1 MGVNHM
7 KKLKR
12 RGHSVQE
19 LIGIRSFTKYGLN
32 TEWGE
37 LLFYQVTPTNISVL
51 SHANVEQKI
60 HHLIMVLSALPE
72 LEVVCAD
79 SYDSFEDNKRFL
91 TRRLDEEQNPKVR
104 ALLEADI
111 EMLDRAQAELSAA
124 RQFLFIARCR
134 GMKEE
139 QVLQQAN
146 RVEKTIS
153 EQGFEVHRLS
163 KPELKRFLAIWFR
176 AGTTGDQMPDVDGAQ
191 YFDKEEMGK
200 CFI

>member
-1 MGVNHM
+1 M

-51 SHANVEQKI
+51 SHADVEQKI
-60 HHLIMVLSALPE
+60 HHLMMVLSALPE
-72 LEVVCAD
+72 LEIVCAD

-91 TRRLDEEQNPKVR
+91 SRRLDGEQNPKVR

-111 EMLDRAQAELSAA
+111 EMLDRAQAEQA
-124 RQFLFIARCR
+124 
-134 GMKEE
+134 
-139 QVLQQAN
+139 LQQAN

-153 EQGFEVHRLS
+153 EQGFEVHRLNKS
-163 KPELKRFLAIWFR
+163 ELKRFLAIWFK

-191 YFDKEEMGK
+191 YVEPDQA
-200 CFI
+200 

>member
-1 MGVNHM
+1 MNPLTFEM
-7 KKLKR
+7 LA
-12 RGHSVQE
+12 
-19 LIGIRSFTKYGLN
+19 
-32 TEWGE
+32 
-37 LLFYQVTPTNISVL
+37 L
-51 SHANVEQKI
+51 SSI
-60 HHLIMVLSALPE
+60 
-72 LEVVCAD
+72 CAD

-91 TRRLDEEQNPKVR
+91 SRRLDEEQNQKVR

-124 RQFLFIARCR
+124 RQFLFISRCDR

-163 KPELKRFLAIWFR
+163 KPELKRFLAIWFK
-176 AGTTGDQMPDVDGAQ
+176 AGMTGDQMPDVDGAQ
-191 YFDKEEMGK
+191 YVEPDQV
-200 CFI
+200 

>member
-91 TRRLDEEQNPKVR
+91 TRR
-104 ALLEADI
+104 
-111 EMLDRAQAELSAA
+111 RAQAELSAA

-163 KPELKRFLAIWFR
+163 KPELKRFLAIWFK

-191 YFDKEEMGK
+191 YVEPDQV
-200 CFI
+200 

>member
-1 MGVNHM
+1 M

-19 LIGIRSFTKYGLN
+19 FIGIRSFTKYGLN

-60 HHLIMVLSALPE
+60 HHLMMVLSALPE
-72 LEVVCAD
+72 LEIVCAD

-91 TRRLDEEQNPKVR
+91 TCRLNEEQNQKVR
-104 ALLEADI
+104 TLLEADI

-124 RQFLFIARCR
+124 RQFLFISRCDR

-163 KPELKRFLAIWFR
+163 KPELKRFLAIWFK

-191 YFDKEEMGK
+191 YFDEEAMGK

>member
-1 MGVNHM
+1 M
-7 KKLKR
+7 
-12 RGHSVQE
+12 
-19 LIGIRSFTKYGLN
+19 
-32 TEWGE
+32 
-37 LLFYQVTPTNISVL
+37 
-51 SHANVEQKI
+51 
-60 HHLIMVLSALPE
+60 
-72 LEVVCAD
+72 
-79 SYDSFEDNKRFL
+79 
-91 TRRLDEEQNPKVR
+91 R

-191 YFDKEEMGK
+191 YVEPDQV
-200 CFI
+200 

>member
-1 MGVNHM
+1 M
-7 KKLKR
+7 KKWKR

-32 TEWGE
+32 TEWGA

-51 SHANVEQKI
+51 SHSNVEQKI
-60 HHLIMVLSALPE
+60 HHLMMVLSALPE
-72 LEVVCAD
+72 LEIVCAD
-79 SYDSFEDNKRFL
+79 SYDSFEDNKRVL

-124 RQFLFIARCR
+124 RQFLFLARCDR
-134 GMKEE
+134 GMKDE

-163 KPELKRFLAIWFR
+163 KPELKRFLAIWFK
-176 AGTTGDQMPDVDGAQ
+176 AGTTGDQMPDVDRAQ
-191 YFDKEEMGK
+191 YFDEEGAEK